1 MIHAY
6 RLKDQLLPKDDS
18 FYKQD
23 IFFFLSQVAS
33 YAQKPL
39 SHFEMVLLGLQEDS
53 WTGHYF
59 CPMASNS

>member
-6 RLKDQLLPKDDS
+6 RLKDQLLPQDDS

-23 IFFFLSQVAS
+23 NVLSQVVS

-39 SHFEMVLLGLQEDS
+39 SHFDMVLLGLQEES
-53 WTGHYF
+53 RTGH
-59 CPMASNS
+59 